1 MTMEGD
7 ETFSVNSDFFE
18 SADLLAKTKPEKG
31 WFGKE
36 KMPILTYS
44 YYITSRER
52 LCTVMDGDVVV
63 QTDVKIP
70 SRVSGVTVK
79 HNEQGWTEAFVIK
92 GKATKVLM
100 HQEEGGERKGKLML
114 HFLGRDH
121 MIEED
126 IDAEKFDRLRSK
138 VHDLRQE

>member
-18 SADLLAKTKPEKG
+18 EADLLARTKPEKG

-36 KMPILTYS
+36 KIPMLTYS

-100 HQEEGGERKGKLML
+100 HQKVGKQRKINASFSRSGS
-114 HFLGRDH
+114 HD
-121 MIEED
+121 EED
-126 IDAEKFDRLRSK
+126 IDAEKFDNSDLK
-138 VHDLRQE
+138 YDLRQE

>member
-18 SADLLAKTKPEKG
+18 EADLLARTKPEKG

-36 KMPILTYS
+36 KIPMLTYS

-52 LCTVMDGDVVV
+52 SCTVMDGDVVV

-92 GKATKVLM
+92 GKATKISSVMFNGAISKTINCCDLIVEKLRKEINIIVL
-100 HQEEGGERKGKLML
+100 
-114 HFLGRDH
+114 
-121 MIEED
+121 
-126 IDAEKFDRLRSK
+126 
-138 VHDLRQE
+138 